1 MISATLRKKGK
12 ITLNCSFKFLG
23 KSYKKKSRTPEKKH
37 KAQMSKGRTNRG
49 EDKRARHVPTTL
61 SFKSPKVLQVVV

>member
-1 MISATLRKKGK
+1 
-12 ITLNCSFKFLG
+12 
-23 KSYKKKSRTPEKKH
+23 
-37 KAQMSKGRTNRG
+37 MSKGRMNRG